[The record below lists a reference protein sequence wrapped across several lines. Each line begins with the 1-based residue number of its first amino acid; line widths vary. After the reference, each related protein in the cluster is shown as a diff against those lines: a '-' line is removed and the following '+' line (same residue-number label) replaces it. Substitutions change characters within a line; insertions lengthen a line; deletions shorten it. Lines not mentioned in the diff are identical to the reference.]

1 MNPDPQALLNH
12 LKAIDDYPFDAAKDQ
27 TLIIDLLLEFP
38 NVDFPEELKRLQLW
52 LSEVKHFGRLHY
64 RLLLRTWIR
73 NASRKPEREVS
84 S

>member
-1 MNPDPQALLNH
+1 MNPDPQALLSH
-12 LKAIDDYPFDAAKDQ
+12 LKAIDGYPFDAAKDQ

-38 NVDFPEELKRLQLW
+38 NVDFPEEIKRLKLW
-52 LSEVKHFGRLHY
+52 LSEIKPFGRLHY

-73 NASRKPEREVS
+73 NASRKSQREES